1 MANISLPNGSTIS
14 ISSGFGSAKTVTATT
29 NANPAVAS
37 ATAHGFTDGDYV
49 VLSSGWAKLD
59 GRVVR
64 VDSPTLDAFS
74 LEGVDATSTTSYPV
88 GGGVGSA
95 KDVTGWTQIT
105 GILGS
110 SSTGGEQNYWTG
122 APLEGDREIR
132 IPTTKSAAGID
143 FQVADDPT
151 APWYDMVKQAND
163 DRLPRAVLVTLS
175 NGGKILYN
183 AYVSMGV
190 IPSLT
195 RDEAMTVQV
204 TLSLVA
210 DPTRYAA

>member
-14 ISSGFGSAKTVTATT
+14 ISSGFGSAKNITAAS
-29 NANPAVAS
+29 NADPCVAT
-37 ATAHGFTDGDYV
+37 AAAHGFSDGDYI

-64 VDSPTLDAFS
+64 VDDSTTGTFEM
-74 LEGVDATSTTSYPV
+74 EGVDTTSTTRYPA
-88 GGGVGSA
+88 GGGTGTA

-110 SSTGGEQNYWTG
+110 TSTGGDQNYWTG

-143 FQVADDPT
+143 FSVADDPS
-151 APWYDMVKQAND
+151 APWYDIVKEAND
-163 DRLPRAVLVTLS
+163 DREPRAVLVTLS

-183 AYVSMGV
+183 AYISMGV

-195 RDEAMTVQV
+195 RDEAMTVAV